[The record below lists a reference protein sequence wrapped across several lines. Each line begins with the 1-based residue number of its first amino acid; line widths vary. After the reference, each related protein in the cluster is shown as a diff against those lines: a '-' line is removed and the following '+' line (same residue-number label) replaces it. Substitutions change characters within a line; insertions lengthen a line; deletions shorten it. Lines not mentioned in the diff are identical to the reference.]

1 MPQRVNVYLRQ
12 IISDLVATGALPQ
25 QVRKYSIYKT
35 QPPAAFGFI
44 TFVKPWRRKAT
55 YPICKKLAVRLK
67 YKIRKMAGSPDKWYG
82 LENSNLVIEYVPLF
96 IRSKH
101 FNPFVKTK

>member
-1 MPQRVNVYLRQ
+1 LQ
-12 IISDLVATGALPQ
+12 
-25 QVRKYSIYKT
+25 
-35 QPPAAFGFI
+35 
-44 TFVKPWRRKAT
+44 
-55 YPICKKLAVRLK
+55 KLAVRLK